1 MANDADPENLNNLR
15 PSECNSVYFF
25 MTIKHTIASF
35 GKKGGSHRLYYLN
48 LLNTSIKRK
57 LLSATLENSFC

>member
-35 GKKGGSHRLYYLN
+35 GKKGGSHRLYYLKPFKHFN
-48 LLNTSIKRK
+48 KKEITV
-57 LLSATLENSFC
+57 CHP

>member
-35 GKKGGSHRLYYLN
+35 GKKGGFTQAVLFK
-48 LLNTSIKRK
+48 T
-57 LLSATLENSFC
+57 F